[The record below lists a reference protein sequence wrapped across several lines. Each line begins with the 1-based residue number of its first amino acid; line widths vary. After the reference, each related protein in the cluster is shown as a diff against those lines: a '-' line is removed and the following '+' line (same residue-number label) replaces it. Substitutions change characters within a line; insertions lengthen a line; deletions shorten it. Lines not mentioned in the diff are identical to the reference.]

1 MEIGGYIELDTYTGN
16 PPHEGA
22 VALNYARNAL
32 TYLIE
37 AYRIRR
43 IWIPRFLCAT
53 VADACRKAEIQI
65 MYYSIGQDLRPVMTD
80 KPTDGDWL
88 YLVNYYGQIGNE
100 EIAVIHKQYPRLI
113 VDNVQAFFQDPVP
126 GVPTLYTC
134 RKFFGVPDGAY
145 LYTDVRL
152 TEELP
157 EDRSAGRMK
166 HLLGRLEEGAR
177 AHYGE
182 YSETESNVTDI
193 PLRKMSPLTQNLMK
207 ALDLPV
213 IRQKRE
219 ENFTFLHSVFA
230 ERNKLHLSVPA
241 GPFMYPLWL
250 ERGRELRKYLQ
261 EKAVFVP
268 TLWPDVFDLCDN
280 TDLEYNLA
288 QDILPLPVDQRYDEK
303 EMEYMASLIL
313 DYEKQRG
320 KA

>member
-1 MEIGGYIELDTYTGN
+1 MEIGGYIELDTYTGK

-43 IWIPRFLCAT
+43 IWIPKFLCAT

-65 MYYSIGQDLRPVMTD
+65 MYYSIGQDLRPVMTE

-152 TEELP
+152 NRELP
-157 EDRSAGRMK
+157 EDRSADRMR
-166 HLLGRLEEGAR
+166 HLLGRYEDGAR

-182 YSETESNVTDI
+182 YSACETCAEDI
-193 PLRKMSPLTQNLMK
+193 PLRQMSPLTQNLMR
-207 ALDLPV
+207 ALDLSGS
-213 IRQKRE
+213 RRKRE
-219 ENFTFLHSVFA
+219 ENFAFLQEAFA
-230 ERNKLHLSVPA
+230 ERNKLQLSAPT

-250 ERGRELRKYLQ
+250 ENGGELRKYLQ
-261 EKAVFVP
+261 ERDIFIP
-268 TLWPDVFDLCDN
+268 TLWPDVFDLCES

-288 QDILPLPVDQRYDEK
+288 QDILPLPVDQRYGPK
-303 EMEYMASLIL
+303 EMEYMVSLIL